1 MLNHFNCSRSHKMA
15 VSKNTSPSPQ
25 LSSFFPSPLSP
36 PTSVLSPLLCATSFL
51 YPLPP
56 LPRSL
61 PHSLC
66 VLCQRLLQCRY
77 SVKRACQQLDLS
89 LDPIHIPSSPSLWS
103 YFDPSYTAQKGI
115 HLIDSLCFNVKVA
128 WASHYLIARFI
139 LLVPEKRLPVSTPPN
154 LLTRQDRWFHASL
167 YHLYYL
173 SLGPVSS
180 HLVTHFSYNHLCS
193 HAPVYPFLSTAL
205 FHSFSHINLR
215 PFFSTL
221 PLTHLRFSIY
231 LLVLCLGLRFLGTV
245 ANSGVLPLT
254 CSPNLPPHSQRMP
267 SLLVFL
273 TPPH

>member
-89 LDPIHIPSSPSLWS
+89 LDPVHIPSSPSLWS

-115 HLIDSLCFNVKVA
+115 HLIDFLCFNVKVA
-128 WASHYLIARFI
+128 WASHYLIACFI
-139 LLVPEKRLPVSTPPN
+139 LLVPEKRLPVSTSPKPVNKARSMLSCKSLSPVLSIPRPRFFPP
-154 LLTRQDRWFHASL
+154 
-167 YHLYYL
+167 
-173 SLGPVSS
+173 
-180 HLVTHFSYNHLCS
+180 S
-193 HAPVYPFLSTAL
+193 HAL
-205 FHSFSHINLR
+205 FIQSPLFSCTCL
-215 PFFSTL
+215 PFFL
-221 PLTHLRFSIY
+221 H
-231 LLVLCLGLRFLGTV
+231 
-245 ANSGVLPLT
+245 
-254 CSPNLPPHSQRMP
+254 CSFPQLH
-267 SLLVFL
+267 
-273 TPPH
+273 